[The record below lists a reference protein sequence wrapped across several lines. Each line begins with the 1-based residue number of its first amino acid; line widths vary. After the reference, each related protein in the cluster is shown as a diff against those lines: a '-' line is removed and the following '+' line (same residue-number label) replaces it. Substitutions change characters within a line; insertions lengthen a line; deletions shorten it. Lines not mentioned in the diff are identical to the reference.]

1 MKQLFNEAMAVAKS
15 YDVST
20 PRDGLVL
27 YSVSFLPTKENQEQ
41 ALEFVRQ
48 HPENMA
54 IEHTQ
59 CGQKLIEMGL
69 MSSDCGLTSQEM
81 AEIWCVASARMIQ
94 NASGEIRAFV
104 KNADARSVFCSVELP
119 NILRNPQITTI
130 NGEDKHIFARHF
142 SLKD

>member
-20 PRDGLVL
+20 PKDGLVL

-41 ALEFVRQ
+41 ALDFVRQ
-48 HPENMA
+48 HPENKV
-54 IEHTQ
+54 IEHTP
-59 CGQKLIEMGL
+59 CGLKLIEMGL
-69 MSSDCGLTSQEM
+69 VSSDCGLTSQEM
-81 AEIWCVASARMIQ
+81 AEIWGVASARMIQ
-94 NASGEIRAFV
+94 SASGAIRAFV

-119 NILRNPQITTI
+119 NILSNPQITTI

-142 SLKD
+142 SSKD